1 MRQMFNVRKHS
12 MPLQLMRKPA
22 RLTHGFTIIELLITL
37 AIMGVLASIAVPVA
51 EVAVQRTREQELRRA
66 LHEIRRG
73 IDAYK
78 RADDEGRLA
87 KNVGNTGYPK
97 NLDVLVNG
105 MPDQRDPMH
114 KKIYFLRR
122 LPRDPMNPD
131 TTVSEAGSW
140 GLRSYDSEPNDPK
153 EGKDVYDVYSTSTK
167 TGLNGVPYRKW

>member
-1 MRQMFNVRKHS
+1 MSTMFTLYKRIMPFHRRREPVRR
-12 MPLQLMRKPA
+12 M
-22 RLTHGFTIIELLITL
+22 HGFTIIELLITL

-66 LHEIRRG
+66 LHEIRHA

-78 RADDEGRLA
+78 RADDEGRLT
-87 KNVGNTGYPK
+87 KTVGNTGYPK

-114 KKIYFLRR
+114 KKIYFMRR
-122 LPRDPMNPD
+122 MPRDPMNPD
-131 TTVSEAGSW
+131 VAVSEAGSW
-140 GLRSYDSEPNDPK
+140 GLRSYASEPDDPQ

>member
-1 MRQMFNVRKHS
+1 MSKFLTLHKRIMPVHLWRETVRS
-12 MPLQLMRKPA
+12 
-22 RLTHGFTIIELLITL
+22 TSGFTIIELLITL

-66 LHEIRRG
+66 LYEIRHA

-78 RADDEGRLA
+78 RADDEGRLT
-87 KNVGNTGYPK
+87 KTVGNTGYPK

-114 KKIYFLRR
+114 KKIYFIRR
-122 LPRDPMNPD
+122 MPRDPMNPD
-131 TTVSEAGSW
+131 MTISEVASW
-140 GLRSYDSEPNDPK
+140 GLRSYASEPDDPQ

-167 TGLNGVPYRKW
+167 IGLNGVPYRKW